1 MCHLFCG
8 RQTEAYE
15 LSKKSTRVYADWDSA
30 YWSMIPALVQLGRTD
45 EARSAVL
52 IFLELAP
59 NATVNRLRELLP
71 VRNPDYLNLILD
83 GMTKAGLPE

>member
-1 MCHLFCG
+1 
-8 RQTEAYE
+8 
-15 LSKKSTRVYADWDSA
+15 
-30 YWSMIPALVQLGRTD
+30 MIPALVQLGRTD